1 MSFTRSSLI
10 EVFTKKAKDF
20 VSLDFLAC
28 DANSSVKECIDKIQ
42 KEKKS
47 TILILKE
54 KKINRNNYRT
64 RHCKKNNF

>member
-20 VSLDFLAC
+20 ISLDFLAC
-28 DANSSVKECIDKIQ
+28 DASSSIKECIDKIQ

-47 TILILKE
+47 EDQKE
-54 KKINRNNYRT
+54 ETPNE
-64 RHCKKNNF
+64 